1 MFPNQRI
8 YILITVLPFFLV
20 FLHLFLVFPS
30 IPPTF
35 PRELLVFLVSLK
47 SFCFFRC
54 TPAFLEAF
62 RISMVFLMRAP
73 VFLPDPPD
81 KPEAFVVLIPCVRC
95 LHSWVLPF
103 FLVFLQLFLVF
114 SSIPPAFPRELL
126 VFLVSLRSFCFF
138 RCTPAFLEA
147 HLISMV
153 FLMRA
158 PDFSPVPPD
167 KHEAFLVLIPCVRC
181 LHSCSILPVI

>member
-1 MFPNQRI
+1 MIATIVFVQISMDYLSFHQNLLIEKYMVFLFPNPPVSSKARSPI
-8 YILITVLPFFLV
+8 AVLPFFLV
-20 FLHLFLVFPS
+20 FLQLFLVFPS

-54 TPAFLEAF
+54 TPAFLEA
-62 RISMVFLMRAP
+62 L
-73 VFLPDPPD
+73 
-81 KPEAFVVLIPCVRC
+81 
-95 LHSWVLPF
+95 
-103 FLVFLQLFLVF
+103 
-114 SSIPPAFPRELL
+114 
-126 VFLVSLRSFCFF
+126 
-138 RCTPAFLEA
+138 
-147 HLISMV
+147 LISMV